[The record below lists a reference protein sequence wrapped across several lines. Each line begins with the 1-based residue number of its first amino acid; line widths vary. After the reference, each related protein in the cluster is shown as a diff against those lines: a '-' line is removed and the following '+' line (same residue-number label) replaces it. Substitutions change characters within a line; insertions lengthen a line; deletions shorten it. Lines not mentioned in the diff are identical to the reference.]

1 MTRGRKGEDIHWRF
15 ARPSFHPL
23 PCPEPTLAT
32 CAPRPSGARSAGRHH
47 VRRDQPVVANLA
59 APANAKFYPVT
70 VYGVRNLQCAT
81 RCNSPG
87 PWACHHRQY
96 LHQTSHTFTR
106 PQAGHTSRSRSKA
119 TSDCRCSSIAAA
131 RAMLWYKGDRS
142 PGRPCGCFPDRAA
155 VRLPRRLDDA
165 KPDPDSGCE
174 ALRHGHQA
182 QRRGRD

>member
-96 LHQTSHTFTR
+96 LHQTSHTITR

-119 TSDCRCSSIAAA
+119 TSLTVAAHQS
-131 RAMLWYKGDRS
+131 RPRGQCFGTKGTEVQA
-142 PGRPCGCFPDRAA
+142 GLAA
-155 VRLPRRLDDA
+155 VSPTALPCA
-165 KPDPDSGCE
+165 C
-174 ALRHGHQA
+174 
-182 QRRGRD
+182 RGAWTMLNPILIRVAR